1 MTIEAISSNAL
12 PTPAGP
18 FSPAVRSGGF
28 IFMSGQVGQ
37 DPATGKLVAGGVE
50 AEARQIFRNAATL
63 LDAAGKGLRG
73 RGAGRHLPDRHRRF
87 RGGQC
92 HLRRARSRRLFRR
105 GRRSLRRRFPLGA
118 TIEIEFVVEG

>member
-18 FSPAVRSGGF
+18 FSPAVRSGDF

-37 DPATGKLVAGGVE
+37 DPATGKLVAGGIE

-63 LDAAGKGLRG
+63 LDAGGKAFGDVVRVGIFLTDIG
-73 RGAGRHLPDRHRRF
+73 DFAAVNAIYAAHFTPPF
-87 RGGQC
+87 P
-92 HLRRARSRRLFRR
+92 ARTTIAAAAL
-105 GRRSLRRRFPLGA
+105 PLGA